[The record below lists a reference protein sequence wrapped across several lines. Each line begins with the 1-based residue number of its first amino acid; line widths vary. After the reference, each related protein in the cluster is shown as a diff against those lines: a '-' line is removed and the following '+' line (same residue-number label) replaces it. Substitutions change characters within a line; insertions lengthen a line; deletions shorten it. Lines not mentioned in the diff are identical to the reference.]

1 MNCNEQV
8 VRQSLY
14 LDEDVSVLLAK
25 LLRARGFEVVTAR
38 EANRLRLSDEEQLT
52 FAAEHQL
59 AMFTHNRVHFER
71 LYSEWLAAGKSHA
84 ATSNSTG
91 QRLLRGLR
99 LRPAR
104 HAAALPGMRESA
116 RRQVTCYNADGDFAM
131 HTTAVARNHIT
142 IDENGVARIE
152 GTRMKVLHIAEELM
166 LSGASPAQMLEH
178 WPHLTLSQI
187 HAALAYY
194 YDHKLD
200 MDAQIERERKEFE
213 RLRAAQEQDDSP
225 ISRKLRDLKS
235 RT

>member
-1 MNCNEQV
+1 
-8 VRQSLY
+8 
-14 LDEDVSVLLAK
+14 
-25 LLRARGFEVVTAR
+25 
-38 EANRLRLSDEEQLT
+38 
-52 FAAEHQL
+52 
-59 AMFTHNRVHFER
+59 
-71 LYSEWLAAGKSHA
+71 
-84 ATSNSTG
+84 
-91 QRLLRGLR
+91 
-99 LRPAR
+99 
-104 HAAALPGMRESA
+104 
-116 RRQVTCYNADGDFAM
+116 M